1 MLQFIKSKLCRT
13 SSEPLPQ
20 VANLQGIGTRARQ
33 EDSFAFVNALDQ
45 NQYDAHGMM
54 FCVCDGMGGMLDGKL
69 ASETAVQSL
78 RESFAELDSA
88 KPVGAQLTQN
98 LRDASGKI
106 AALLGGNGGSTAVL
120 GVIYRGKLHFAC
132 VGDSYLYLL
141 RSGNL
146 LRLNAMHNMCHLK
159 YLEAIRNGYLDPSIG
174 RLHFEAAALTSFLG
188 MSGYTV
194 AVDSAAHPLP
204 LQQGDVILA
213 CSDGVGGVLD
223 EATLAEAMRASSA
236 QQICQNLTQLIEGLS
251 NPYQDNYTAL
261 VIGYQLNK
269 KEEVRT

>member
-78 RESFAELDSA
+78 RESFAELDYA

-106 AALLGGNGGSTAVL
+106 AALLGGISLEGLVWGIALGPVIPTAL
-120 GVIYRGKLHFAC
+120 MWIFPIKRKKAASI
-132 VGDSYLYLL
+132 DL
-141 RSGNL
+141 RRTTVVFSDESSD
-146 LRLNAMHNMCHLK
+146 HSSV
-159 YLEAIRNGYLDPSIG
+159 AIR
-174 RLHFEAAALTSFLG
+174 
-188 MSGYTV
+188 
-194 AVDSAAHPLP
+194 
-204 LQQGDVILA
+204 
-213 CSDGVGGVLD
+213 
-223 EATLAEAMRASSA
+223 
-236 QQICQNLTQLIEGLS
+236 
-251 NPYQDNYTAL
+251 
-261 VIGYQLNK
+261 
-269 KEEVRT
+269 